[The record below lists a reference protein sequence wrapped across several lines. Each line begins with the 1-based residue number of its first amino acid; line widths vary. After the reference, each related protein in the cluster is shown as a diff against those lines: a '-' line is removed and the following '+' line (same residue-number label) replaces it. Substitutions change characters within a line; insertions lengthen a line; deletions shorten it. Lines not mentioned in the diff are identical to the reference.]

1 MTNNNLLDR
10 KNFEFINLLWGNL
23 FFIWTF
29 KVNFLVEQCVC
40 MFVYL
45 RICFCLR
52 YVCECWCIYFYVHVY
67 GCVCVF
73 VPLFGYIFVCI
84 WCMCVCVCV
93 NMWACVCMFLFLNV
107 CLWVC
112 IWSRSVFIMWI
123 YICICVFVCI
133 PVHVLMC
140 VRSTFFFRSL
150 ANNFGKNLYIYN
162 IHRQQHIN
170 RLSRIHT
177 ATKKIIQ
184 KVRGKWQHRKKTSRV
199 YVCTWS
205 KNILIEQYFYLKIS
219 CVRNI
224 FFVGKIFF
232 VLLQHFWTKNVFPQI
247 IFIRNSFWL
256 KYFSSKNLRIFN
268 IQIFEKNFW

>member
-10 KNFEFINLLWGNL
+10 KNVEFINLLWGNL

-45 RICFCLR
+45 RICFCLS
-52 YVCECWCIYFYVHVY
+52 I
-67 GCVCVF
+67 CVWMLV
-73 VPLFGYIFVCI
+73 YIFVCTCMWMCLCVRPFI
-84 WCMCVCVCV
+84 WVHICLYLVYVCLCVCECV
-93 NMWACVCMFLFLNV
+93 SVCVCMFLFLNV

-123 YICICVFVCI
+123 YTWICVFVCI

-140 VRSTFFFRSL
+140 VRSTIFFRSL

-224 FFVGKIFF
+224 FFC
-232 VLLQHFWTKNVFPQI
+232 
-247 IFIRNSFWL
+247 R
-256 KYFSSKNLRIFN
+256 KNLFC
-268 IQIFEKNFW
+268 FASTFLDEKCFSPNNFYS